1 MIGEHK
7 GRYEPG
13 RSGRGRGRPALSDAE
28 RRTHEIKVRLNDA
41 ERGELE
47 RRAHGAGYP
56 ELGAYLR
63 RTVLAQRPPR
73 AGTPAVNV
81 RAWQELAR
89 TAGNLNQLTAH
100 LNGGGRLDATGTAR
114 LADALEDMAAEVR
127 ALRAALIRGGAE
139 DDEG

>member
-1 MIGEHK
+1 MTMVHRFDED
-7 GRYEPG
+7 R
-13 RSGRGRGRPALSDAE
+13 RAGRGRPAVALSE
-28 RRTHEIKVRLNDA
+28 RRTHTISVRVNPR
-41 ERGELE
+41 ERVVLE
-47 RRAHGAGYP
+47 QRTAAAGFK
-56 ELGAYLR
+56 EVGAYVR
-63 RTVLAQRPPR
+63 TTVLAQRPPR

-89 TAGNLNQLTAH
+89 TAANLNQLTAH

>member
-1 MIGEHK
+1 MEDETTGVP
-7 GRYEPG
+7 R
-13 RSGRGRGRPALSDAE
+13 RGAGRPPACPEE
-28 RRTHEIKVRLNDA
+28 RRGYTIALRVNDR
-41 ERGELE
+41 ERAELE
-47 RRAHGAGYP
+47 RRRTAAGFT
-56 ELGAYLR
+56 ELGAYVR
-63 RTVLAQRPPR
+63 RAVLAQRPPR

-114 LADALEDMAAEVR
+114 LADALEDMATEVR

>member
-1 MIGEHK
+1 MSDEHD
-7 GRYEPG
+7 GRYGPG
-13 RSGRGRGRPALSDAE
+13 RPGRGRPALSEIE
-28 RRTHEIKVRLNDA
+28 RRTHEIKVRLNDV

-47 RRAHGAGYP
+47 RRARGAGYH

-63 RTVLAQRPPR
+63 QAVMAQRPPR

-81 RAWQELAR
+81 RAWQELAH
-89 TAGNLNQLTAH
+89 TAANLNQLTAH

-114 LADALEDMAAEVR
+114 LADALEEMAAEVR

-139 DDEG
+139 DDER